1 MLVAVCIDDKGG
13 MMFNHRR
20 QSQDH
25 VLRADLL
32 AMAGEKNLW
41 LNEYSAKQF
50 QPEDQEKLTIA
61 EDFLSQA
68 LEGELCFVEDQ
79 PLAPW
84 LDKLEEVVVYHW
96 NRVYPADKYLDLA
109 LIEPDWNMVECCEF
123 TGSSHEKITKE
134 IYHK

>member
-1 MLVAVCIDDKGG
+1 MLVAVCVDDKGG

-20 QSQDH
+20 QSQDRI
-25 VLRADLL
+25 LRADLL
-32 AMAGEKNLW
+32 AMAGEKSLW

-68 LEGELCFVEDQ
+68 SEGELCLVEDQ

-96 NRVYPADKYLDLA
+96 NRAYPADQHLDLA
-109 LIEPDWNMVECCEF
+109 LTEPDWNMVECCEF
-123 TGSSHEKITKE
+123 AGSSHEKITKE
-134 IYHK
+134 IYRK

>member
-20 QSQDH
+20 QSQDR

-134 IYHK
+134 IYRK